1 MQNPVE
7 QEDSKWSRGSLR
19 IVSGT
24 IDPVDIAKQLGL
36 EPTKTHVKG
45 SPRSARHNATWPS
58 SLWLLNSPL
67 TDQSDMADHI
77 RYFLDLLEPKVHALE
92 ALATNCKIDL
102 FCGFSSGNGQGG
114 FVLDP
119 HTLSR
124 LAALKIPVV
133 FDLYPPSV
141 AAEDAEEGVLSGS

>member
-1 MQNPVE
+1 LQ
-7 QEDSKWSRGSLR
+7 
-19 IVSGT
+19 
-24 IDPVDIAKQLGL
+24 
-36 EPTKTHVKG
+36 
-45 SPRSARHNATWPS
+45 
-58 SLWLLNSPL
+58 NSPL
-67 TDQSDMADHI
+67 TDQSDIADHI

-92 ALATNCKIDL
+92 VLTANCKIDL
-102 FCGFSSGNGQGG
+102 FCGYSSGNGQGG

-141 AAEDAEEGVLSGS
+141 AAEDLEEGVPGGG

>member
-7 QEDSKWSRGSLR
+7 HEDRKWSRVSLR
-19 IVSGT
+19 IVSDV
-24 IDPVDIAKQLGL
+24 IDPVGIGKKLGL

-45 SPRSARHNATWPS
+45 SLRSTRHSATWPS

-67 TDQSDMADHI
+67 SDQSDMADHI
-77 RYFLDLLEPKVHALE
+77 RYFLDLLAARVHALE
-92 ALATNCKIDL
+92 ALTANCKIDL

-114 FVLDP
+114 FALDP

-133 FDLYPPSV
+133 FDLYPPSI
-141 AAEDAEEGVLSGS
+141 AAEELAADGA

>member
-1 MQNPVE
+1 MQNPAE
-7 QEDSKWSRGSLR
+7 QEDRKWSRVGLR
-19 IVSGT
+19 IVSDKT
-24 IDPVDIAKQLGL
+24 EPAHISKHLGL
-36 EPTKTHVKG
+36 EPTRTHLKG
-45 SPRSARHNATWPS
+45 SLRSAHHKAVWPS

-67 TDQSDMADHI
+67 SDQNGMAEHI
-77 RYFLDLLEPKVHALE
+77 RYFLDLLEPRVYVLE
-92 ALATNCKIDL
+92 ALTATCEIDL

-124 LAALKIPVV
+124 LAALKVPIV

-141 AAEDAEEGVLSGS
+141 TVEDIEGLSIDN